1 MKTTFAKRSG
11 RADDSLVLRATAVT
25 LLAAMPLGVMA
36 KQQAPASAPVKAPA
50 EASAPTTAT
59 YGDWLVTCPPPAATG
74 VAAACEATQTLLLEG
89 KAPIARIAV
98 GRLTKSGDLSFAVM
112 LPAAVEFSAPVVL
125 GSETTEAPAIALGWR
140 RCIPTGCFADATPA
154 GALSKGWI
162 AQTVAGRM
170 TFVDGNGQPVALPF
184 SFKGLVQA
192 VAALD
197 EKR

>member
-1 MKTTFAKRSG
+1 MKTTFANRSG
-11 RADDSLVLRATAVT
+11 RADDSLVLRATAVA
-25 LLAAMPLGVMA
+25 LLVAMPLGTMA
-36 KQQAPASAPVKAPA
+36 KQQAPTAAPVKAPV
-50 EASAPTTAT
+50 EAAAPTTAT

-74 VAAACEATQTLLLEG
+74 AAAACEATQTLMLEG
-89 KAPIARIAV
+89 KGPIARIAV
-98 GRLTKSGDLSFAVM
+98 GRLTKGGDLSFAVM

-125 GSETTEAPAIALGWR
+125 GSATAEAPVLALGWR

-154 GALSKGWI
+154 GTVSTAWVT
-162 AQTVAGRM
+162 QTVVGRM
-170 TFVDGNGQPVALPF
+170 TFTDGNGQAVALPF

>member
-1 MKTTFAKRSG
+1 MKTTFANRSG
-11 RADDSLVLRATAVT
+11 RAYVSLVLRATAVA
-25 LLAAMPLGVMA
+25 LLVAMPLGTMA
-36 KQQAPASAPVKAPA
+36 KQQAPTATPVKAPA
-50 EASAPTTAT
+50 EAAAPTTAT

-74 VAAACEATQTLLLEG
+74 AAAACEATQTLMLEG
-89 KAPIARIAV
+89 KGPIARIAV
-98 GRLTKSGDLSFAVM
+98 GRLTKGGDLSFAVM

-125 GSETTEAPAIALGWR
+125 GSATAEAPVLALGWR

-154 GALSKGWI
+154 GTVSTAWVT
-162 AQTVAGRM
+162 QTVVGRM
-170 TFVDGNGQPVALPF
+170 TFTDGNGQAVALPF

>member
-1 MKTTFAKRSG
+1 MKTTFANRSG
-11 RADDSLVLRATAVT
+11 RADDSLVLRATAVA
-25 LLAAMPLGVMA
+25 LLVAMPLGTMA
-36 KQQAPASAPVKAPA
+36 KQQVPAAAPVKAPA
-50 EASAPTTAT
+50 EAAAPTTAT

-74 VAAACEATQTLLLEG
+74 AAAACEATQTLMLEDKG
-89 KAPIARIAV
+89 PIARIAV
-98 GRLTKSGDLSFAVM
+98 GRLTKGGDLSFAVM

-125 GSETTEAPAIALGWR
+125 GSETAEAPVLALGWR

-154 GALSKGWI
+154 GTVSTAWVT
-162 AQTVAGRM
+162 QTVVGRM
-170 TFVDGNGQPVALPF
+170 TFTDGNGQAVALPF

>member
-1 MKTTFAKRSG
+1 MKTTFANRSG
-11 RADDSLVLRATAVT
+11 RADDSLVLRATAVA
-25 LLAAMPLGVMA
+25 LLVAMPLGTMA
-36 KQQAPASAPVKAPA
+36 KQQAPTAAPVKAPA
-50 EASAPTTAT
+50 EAAAPTTAT

-74 VAAACEATQTLLLEG
+74 AAAACEATQTLMLEG
-89 KAPIARIAV
+89 KGPIARIAV
-98 GRLTKSGDLSFAVM
+98 GRLTKGGDLSFAVM

-125 GSETTEAPAIALGWR
+125 GSATAEAPVLALGWR

-154 GALSKGWI
+154 GTVSTAWVT
-162 AQTVAGRM
+162 QTVVGRM
-170 TFVDGNGQPVALPF
+170 TFTDGNGQAVALPF

>member
-1 MKTTFAKRSG
+1 MKTTFAKRAG
-11 RADDSLVLRATAVT
+11 RTDDSPVLRATVVA
-25 LLAAMPLGVMA
+25 LLAAMPLDAMA
-36 KQQAPASAPVKAPA
+36 KQEAPAAAPVKAPA
-50 EASAPTTAT
+50 DAAAPTTAT

-74 VAAACEATQTLLLEG
+74 AAAACEATQTLLLEG
-89 KAPIARIAV
+89 KGPIARIAV
-98 GRLTKSGDLSFAVM
+98 GRLTKGGDLSFAVM

-125 GSETTEAPAIALGWR
+125 GSETTEAPGIALGWR

-154 GALSKGWI
+154 GTVSVAWI
-162 AQTVAGRM
+162 TQTVAGRM
-170 TFVDGNGQPVALPF
+170 TFKDGNGQAVSLPF